1 MTNPPFDLPCP
12 VISLAGPR
20 LRVALAVLLGLPIAA
35 ASAGTFTWNNTTG
48 SWSEAAR
55 WGGTAPTGANVTD
68 ILVFGGDVGTLAG
81 TAPNYAATEN
91 LAGTPFVLNQMT
103 FNATDV
109 NPSGLDQ
116 TLVAGAG
123 AKGVRFAA
131 NGATGPG
138 ITQNGAGGI
147 ALDLPLELAANLTLG
162 GSGSGEV
169 TMNHAVTGVADI
181 VKNGAGTF
189 RFGTPFNSPTVGPSA
204 NTWVGK
210 LTINDGIIRYND
222 NVEAGR
228 TALRANAVA
237 LSAATA
243 QLTCN
248 SEIRAGTLSGS
259 AGNVQTIVTG
269 SNTSSASIVLHAL
282 SDGDFGGTV
291 RIDPKTGSGKN
302 DGILTVRGTGTQT
315 LSGTVSI
322 NLNISD
328 STAGGDMSVGRGAT
342 LVFAGTA
349 ALGSNTRGA
358 VVLNGGTFKLDNLT
372 NAISDRLRNGDADS
386 TGLET
391 IGGGT
396 FSFIGNAS
404 GSTEMLGRLQLGSV
418 KNDTTVSTPRSGAL
432 TVNVTRTSVV
442 APTVLTFQ
450 SYTRDARNAGFN
462 QTTTVDFNATDAAGN
477 PVALGATGESGRV
490 TCGDYEVPLLNLLL
504 NNSSATSTP
513 NVGFSDVGWATV
525 TTAAGLDFATY
536 STTFDISSLCG
547 VVALGSTT
555 PLPGVGNSAANVK
568 LAGNG
573 TISAATA
580 YNLSSLRIVPSG
592 AAQQLSITGA
602 GHLTTTAFILSNDPT
617 LGAVDYAI
625 QNSGGGTG
633 GIAGS
638 GPRYFQ
644 VQAAALTVGVSL
656 AGADQPV
663 VKAGA
668 GALVLT
674 SLANAAVVT
683 QPVVINAGTL
693 RATPG
698 TSLPSGELRLRGGVL
713 EITGGGTFN
722 RTIGG
727 NSTGTATN
735 TVNWSGITAANASGV
750 TTAIPE
756 DRGSGGFA
764 AVGADVSID
773 LNNVGVADL
782 LAWEDKGF
790 INSGHALV
798 FGSSRATHRVTWTDN
813 LVLNALDPTVNYN
826 AREVRVMD
834 NVSVSTDS
842 ARISGVISGTLQNDL
857 LKTGGGTLEL
867 TGANTYLGNTILQ
880 EGVLSISTAANLGA
894 TTGAN
899 TLVFHGG
906 TLRTTGAGVALGTN
920 RTVSIGAPGGTMDVT
935 TGADLTVAG
944 DITGAGATLT
954 KTGAGTLNLNGAQ
967 NYGTLTAS
975 GGTTNVNG
983 SLGSGGASVQV
994 NGGAALKFGSVS
1006 QTLASLSIGAGATV
1020 TFTSGPQ
1027 NFTKNDG
1034 GTQTLTGFLNYASLT
1049 TNAGVLNVNGVIG
1062 DGTSTVTVNNPG
1074 TRLNFGSVS
1083 QRLASLTIGAGATV
1097 TFTSGVAAFSDGGG
1111 KPPGVAAVP
1120 EPSAAVLAA
1129 LGTALL
1135 GLRRRR
1141 AVTFR

>member
-1 MTNPPFDLPCP
+1 MTNPPFDLPCR

-81 TAPNYAATEN
+81 TAPNYEATED
-91 LAGTPFVLNQMT
+91 LAGTPFVLNRMT

-109 NPSGLDQ
+109 NGLGVDQ
-116 TLVAGAG
+116 TLVAGVG

-131 NGATGPG
+131 NGATGPA
-138 ITQNGAGGI
+138 ITQNGVGGI
-147 ALDLPLELAANLTLG
+147 TLDLPLELAANLTLG

-169 TMNHAVTGVADI
+169 TMNHAVTGVADV
-181 VKNGAGTF
+181 VKNGASTF
-189 RFGTPFNSPTVGPSA
+189 RFGTPFNSTTLPTTGPSA

-210 LTINDGIIRYND
+210 LTINDGIIRFN
-222 NVEAGR
+222 NNANSGR
-228 TALRANAVA
+228 TALRANAVV
-237 LSAATA
+237 LNAATA
-243 QLTCN
+243 QLTAS

-259 AGNVQTIVTG
+259 AGNVQTLVT
-269 SNTSSASIVLHAL
+269 SPNANSESIVLHAL

-291 RIDPKTGSGKN
+291 RIDPKMGSGKSE
-302 DGILTVRGTGTQT
+302 GILTVRGTGTQT
-315 LSGTVSI
+315 LSGTVS
-322 NLNISD
+322 LNVV
-328 STAGGDMSVGRGAT
+328 GGDMSVGRGAT
-342 LVFAGTA
+342 LVFAGNA
-349 ALGSNTRGA
+349 ALDTGTNTRGA

-372 NAISDRLRNGDADS
+372 NAISDRLRDGTVDQ
-386 TGLET
+386 TGLDT

-396 FSFIGNAS
+396 FSFIGNAA
-404 GSTEMLGRLQLGSV
+404 GSTETLGRLQLGSV
-418 KNDTTVSTPRSGAL
+418 NNGTTVSTPRSGAL

-462 QTTTVDFNATDAAGN
+462 QTTTANFLATAAAGG
-477 PVALGATGESGRV
+477 ALSLGATGVSGRV
-490 TCGDYEVPLLNLLL
+490 SFGNFTVPLLNGLLT
-504 NNSSATSTP
+504 NTS
-513 NVGFSDVGWATV
+513 VGVGIPVGRHDVGWATV

-536 STTFDISSLCG
+536 STAFETGFVRG
-547 VVALGSTT
+547 VVALGSATV
-555 PLPGVGNSAANVK
+555 LPGGTGNAATNVK

-573 TISAATA
+573 TISSASA
-580 YNLSSLRIVPSG
+580 YSLSSLRIVPG
-592 AAQQLSITGA
+592 AAAQNLDITDA
-602 GHLTTTAFILSNDPT
+602 GHLTTTAMILSNDPT
-617 LGAVDYAI
+617 LGALDYTI
-625 QNSGGGTG
+625 RNNGGGTG
-633 GIAGS
+633 GIAGD
-638 GPRYFQ
+638 GPRYFH
-644 VQAAALTVGVSL
+644 VQAAVLTVGVSL

-674 SLANAAVVT
+674 SSANAAGVT

-735 TVNWSGITAANASGV
+735 TVNWSGITAANAS
-750 TTAIPE
+750 IPE

-773 LNNVGVADL
+773 LNTLGGADL

-798 FGSSRATHRVTWTDN
+798 FGSTRATHRVTWTDN
-813 LVLNALDPTVNYN
+813 LVLNAVDPTVNYN

-834 NVSVSTDS
+834 NLSVSTDS

-867 TGANTYLGNTILQ
+867 TGPNTYLGNTILQ
-880 EGVLSISTAANLGA
+880 EGVLSISAAAHLGA

-906 TLRTTGAGVALGTN
+906 TLRTTAAGVALAAN

-935 TGADLTVAG
+935 TGADLTVTG

-1006 QTLASLSIGAGATV
+1006 QNLAGLTIGAGATV

-1034 GTQTLTGFLNYASLT
+1034 GSQTLTGFLNYASLT
-1049 TNAGVLNVNGVIG
+1049 TTAGVLNVNGGIG
-1062 DGTSTVTVNNPG
+1062 AGTSTVTVNNLG

-1083 QRLASLTIGAGATV
+1083 QTLASLTIGAGATV
-1097 TFTSGVAAFSDGGG
+1097 TFTSGVAAFSGGEG

-1120 EPSAAVLAA
+1120 EPSSALLAA
-1129 LGTALL
+1129 LGAALL